1 MKAKLI
7 IGLMISIIVWS
18 CNPNEKQHRKIDGAW
33 SLVYYQ
39 TISKDT
45 IIGRYVGKDVIGSQL
60 KIWSQGH
67 FVFSGRFKVGVKEID
82 NYGGGTYTLEGSQYI
97 ETILYHTNKKW
108 LGTQPKMLIEVKG
121 DTLYQTWPVNDMWK
135 VDKSNYTIE
144 KYARLK

>member
-7 IGLMISIIVWS
+7 IGLMISVIVWS

-33 SLVYYQ
+33 SLVYYRS
-39 TISKDT
+39 IAPDT
-45 IIGRYVGKDVIGSQL
+45 TIGRYIGKDVNGSQL

-67 FVFSGRFKVGVKEID
+67 FAFSGRFKVGAKEVD
-82 NYGGGTYTLEGSQYI
+82 NYGGGTYTLEGSQCI

-135 VDKSNYTIE
+135 VDKNNYTIE

>member
-7 IGLMISIIVWS
+7 FGLIISIIVWS

-33 SLVYYQ
+33 SLVYYKS
-39 TISKDT
+39 ISPDT
-45 IIGRYVGKDVIGSQL
+45 VIGRYFGKDVIGSQA
-60 KIWSQGH
+60 KVWSQGH
-67 FVFSGRFKVGVKEID
+67 FVFVGRFKVGNKEID

-97 ETILYHTNKKW
+97 ETILYHKNKKW
-108 LGTQPKMLIEVKG
+108 LGTQPKMLVEIKG

-135 VDKSNYTIE
+135 VDKNNYTIE